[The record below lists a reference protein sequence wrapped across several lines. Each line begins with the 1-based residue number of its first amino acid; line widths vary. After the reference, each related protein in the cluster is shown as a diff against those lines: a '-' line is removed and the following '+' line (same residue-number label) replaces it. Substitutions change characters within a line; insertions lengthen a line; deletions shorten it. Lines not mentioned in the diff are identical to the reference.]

1 MTIDLALITL
11 EGFKARYK
19 RDFLYLPVYDQGN
32 SFFVDDIVYYGDTG
46 KFYKAKI
53 DNPVALP
60 SNDWQLL
67 ANEYVDDYISNQDL
81 EISRTL
87 AIGDYHS
94 VAFGHDTIDYQKEA
108 YLLLWA
114 FYLVRHIK
122 ASEKGLDGGT
132 GGIASKSLDGVSV
145 SYAGVQEGSSYSYL
159 DGNQYGTAYLALLD
173 PRIAGNNIQIAS
185 VF

>member
-11 EGFKARYK
+11 EDFKARYK
-19 RDFLYLPVYDQGN
+19 RDFLYLPVYDQGKGY
-32 SFFVDDIVYYGDTG
+32 FVGDVVYYGDTG
-46 KFYKAKI
+46 KFYKAKV

-67 ANEYVDDYISNQDL
+67 TNEYVDDYISDQDL
-81 EISRTL
+81 EIGRTL

-94 VAFGHDTIDYQKEA
+94 VAFGRDTIDYQKEA

-114 FYLVRHIK
+114 FYLVRHIG
-122 ASEKGLDGGT
+122 ASERGLDGGT
-132 GGIASKSLDGVSV
+132 GGMASKSLDGVSV
-145 SYAGVQEGSSYSYL
+145 SYTGVQDGSSYDYL
-159 DGNQYGTAYLALLD
+159 DGNQYGKSYLALLD
-173 PRIAGNNIQIAS
+173 PRVVGSNIQIAS